1 MIEDNNKNDEIVIS
15 IADIW
20 AGIRKRLVPIILITI
35 VIAIATG
42 LVNYYLITPK
52 YEATATVIVGKNKDE
67 SSDTLQ
73 YNDVLLSQRLVDTY
87 TVIMGS
93 QTIYNQIVDELD
105 LNLTPKE
112 LQSMIKISTVKDTE
126 VIRVTVKDTI
136 PERAMDIA
144 NECLEIFEQEIKNI
158 MQLDN
163 VHILDSAQMP
173 TSPVEP
179 KLIRN
184 SMQAGLITLALAIVI
199 AVLLQLAD
207 TTIKNE
213 EDIKSITNIPIIG
226 QIPYIKEL

>member
-179 KLIRN
+179 KLVRN

>member
-20 AGIRKRLVPIILITI
+20 TGIRKRLVPIILITI

>member
-52 YEATATVIVGKNKDE
+52 YEATATVIVGKNKDKD
-67 SSDTLQ
+67 SDTLQ

-179 KLIRN
+179 KIIKN
-184 SMQAGLITLALAIVI
+184 SMQAGLITLALGIVI
-199 AVLLQLAD
+199 AILLQLAD

-226 QIPYIKEL
+226 QIPYIKEQ